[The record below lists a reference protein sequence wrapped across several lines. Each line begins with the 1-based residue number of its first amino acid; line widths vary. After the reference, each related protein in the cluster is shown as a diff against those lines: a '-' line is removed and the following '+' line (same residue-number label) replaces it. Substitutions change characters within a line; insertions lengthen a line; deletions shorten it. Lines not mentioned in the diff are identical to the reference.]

1 MTNEAIDE
9 AAVTLYDA
17 GRGARSDARKVMILV
32 TDGYSRYPSRT
43 ADSAYSVR
51 VSHFNWPLGGG
62 GGRRGRRERGEGEGG
77 GRGGKGRGREDEGRG
92 ERGKKF

>member
-51 VSHFNWPLGGG
+51 VSHFNWPLEGGG
-62 GGRRGRRERGEGEGG
+62 GGGGAEREEGEGG

>member
-51 VSHFNWPLGGG
+51 VSHFNWPLEGR
-62 GGRRGRRERGEGEGG
+62 GGRRGRGERGRERGEREGK
-77 GRGGKGRGREDEGRG
+77 RG
-92 ERGKKF
+92 